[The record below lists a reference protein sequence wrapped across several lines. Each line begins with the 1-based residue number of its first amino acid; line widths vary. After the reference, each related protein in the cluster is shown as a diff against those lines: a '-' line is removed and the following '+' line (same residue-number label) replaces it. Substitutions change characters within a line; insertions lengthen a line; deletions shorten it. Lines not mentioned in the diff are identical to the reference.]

1 MINGT
6 FLSPQEERAF
16 NLTPPFAIVTI
27 YIMMLQNAY
36 KCCILFNIPDGQR
49 HTDAPMT
56 NYYNMA
62 DYLTGRVVDTL
73 DAVGHSIV
81 VSHVHSAKYE
91 ISQGSL
97 TIQIITH
104 LFKFPFFSL
113 LRLHIFG

>member
-1 MINGT
+1 
-6 FLSPQEERAF
+6 
-16 NLTPPFAIVTI
+16 
-27 YIMMLQNAY
+27 MMQQNAY

-56 NYYNMA
+56 NYYYNMA
-62 DYLTGRVVDTL
+62 DYLIGRVADTL
-73 DAVGHSIV
+73 DAVSHSIV
-81 VSHVHSAKYE
+81 VSHGHSAKYE

-113 LRLHIFG
+113 LRLHILG